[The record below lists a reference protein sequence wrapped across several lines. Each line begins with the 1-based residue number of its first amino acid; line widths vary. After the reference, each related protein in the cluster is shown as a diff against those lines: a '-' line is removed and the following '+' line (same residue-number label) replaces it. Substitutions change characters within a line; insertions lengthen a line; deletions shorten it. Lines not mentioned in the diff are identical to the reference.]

1 MNLKE
6 QGGIRNGLKG
16 EREMEKFG
24 NYILISKIKVILK
37 ITVKTTTNA
46 KTKQQPPSLNTPVQL
61 LDVPLQ
67 NVCPVLFVFNL

>member
-6 QGGIRNGLKG
+6 QGGIWNGLKG

-37 ITVKTTTNA
+37 ITVKTTTKA
-46 KTKQQPPSLNTPVQL
+46 KTKQQPSSLNTPVQQ

-67 NVCPVLFVFNL
+67 NVCPVLFF